1 MATTAQ
7 VLANTANA
15 QFSTGPVTPDGK
27 IKSAR
32 NATTHG
38 LFSQADAAEITQS
51 PEYSQLRAQ
60 IFDETSPE
68 GTLQQ
73 GLAEQIARAL
83 FRLRR
88 IDQAEDRLLNLL
100 EQNEPDFA
108 ALEKLQA
115 SIDRARTQ
123 YQRLQLRAI
132 AELRRLQTIA
142 AYDEATGDYIHH
154 DLVDTPKFDQLLK
167 KYSAEQDALETPEFD
182 LTPSPA
188 ERAMVDRVLAAG
200 RAEWM
205 AEHAAEL
212 AAELA
217 AGLAA

>member
-1 MATTAQ
+1 MASPAQ

-15 QFSTGPVTPDGK
+15 QFSTGPSTPAGK
-27 IKSAR
+27 ANSAR

-38 LFSQADAAEITQS
+38 LFSQADAVQITQS
-51 PEYSQLRAQ
+51 PEYSQLHAQ
-60 IFDETSPE
+60 IFDQTSPE
-68 GTLQQ
+68 GTLQE

-88 IDQAEDRLLNLL
+88 IDQAEDRLLMAL
-100 EQNEPDFA
+100 EQNEPDFDSLA
-108 ALEKLQA
+108 KLQA

-142 AYDEATGDYIHH
+142 AYDTATNRQNFSDV
-154 DLVDTPKFDQLLK
+154 VDTPKLDQMLATT
-167 KYSAEQDALETPEFD
+167 STQQNEPGIPEFD
-182 LTPSPA
+182 FSPSPEYLEMKRQVFA
-188 ERAMVDRVLAAG
+188 EG

-205 AEHAAEL
+205 AEYAAKQ
-212 AAELA
+212 AA
-217 AGLAA
+217 